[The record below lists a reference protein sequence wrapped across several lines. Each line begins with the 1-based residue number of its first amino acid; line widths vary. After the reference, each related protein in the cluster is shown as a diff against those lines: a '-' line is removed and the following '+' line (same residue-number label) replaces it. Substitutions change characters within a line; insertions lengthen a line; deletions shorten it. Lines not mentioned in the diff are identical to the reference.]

1 MSKFTITDGETIQE
15 IAKRSKKDK
24 VSFRIGPHTAD
35 VKTLI
40 IVDECLYLH
49 IPPEMQDESS
59 KLDKASLKKR
69 VVKQMSRS
77 NHFYLNE
84 AISNDHDDYI

>member
-59 KLDKASLKKR
+59 KLDKQAMKKLIAKGQR
-69 VVKQMSRS
+69 KA
-77 NHFYLNE
+77 NHFFLN
-84 AISNDHDDYI
+84 APVTNDHDDFI